1 MSIEEQYD
9 TLTQAIEAL
18 RLQGYTE
25 DFNLQSNCIECRSG
39 EYNLSPDDFE
49 IDKLFRF
56 YGANDPGD
64 ESVLYAI
71 SSLDGSLKGV
81 LVNGYGATADELDA
95 AMVEKLS

>member
-1 MSIEEQYD
+1 MEEQYD
-9 TLTQAIEAL
+9 TLSEAIEAL

-25 DFNLQSNCIECRSG
+25 DFNLQSNCIECRG
-39 EYNLSPDDFE
+39 GRYNLSPDEFE
-49 IDKLFRF
+49 IDKIFRF

-71 SSLDGSLKGV
+71 SSIGNGLKGI

-95 AMVEKLS
+95 AMVEKLL

>member
-1 MSIEEQYD
+1 METLEQYD

-25 DFNLQSNCIECRSG
+25 DFNLQSNCIECRGG
-39 EYNLSPDDFE
+39 EHNLSPDEFR
-49 IDKLFRF
+49 IDKVFRF
-56 YGANDPGD
+56 YGANDPAD

-71 SSLDGSLKGV
+71 SSIDAMLKGV

-95 AMVEKLS
+95 AMIQKLN

>member
-25 DFNLQSNCIECRSG
+25 DFNLQSNCLDCRRG
-39 EYNLSPDDFE
+39 EISLSPDEFE
-49 IDKLFRF
+49 IDKVFRF

-64 ESVLYAI
+64 ESVLYAV
-71 SSLDGSLKGV
+71 SSIDGTLKGV
-81 LVNGYGATADELDA
+81 LVNGYGATADELDS
-95 AMVEKLS
+95 AMVEKLG